1 MAPSDA
7 LPMDAAKWKERVQ
20 QLRCGT
26 HACMGPDERCLHVDH
41 QDAAWQSESAECL
54 DPQGEEG
61 PESAVR
67 GRTHEAQ
74 ERAMSRGCSDSKRNC
89 CSLPALEG

>member
-1 MAPSDA
+1 MMPFSE
-7 LPMDAAKWKERVQ
+7 LKNQHHGMWWPHLMLCQWMLQGGRRGVQ

-41 QDAAWQSESAECL
+41 QDAAWQSEFAEWL

-61 PESAVR
+61 PESAV
-67 GRTHEAQ
+67 
-74 ERAMSRGCSDSKRNC
+74 
-89 CSLPALEG
+89 